1 MNNRATT
8 LLIRKVSDCMISI
21 CLMPESWRKMIKG
34 LRQPFPIGSS
44 KVE

>member
-21 CLMPESWRKMIKG
+21 CLMPESWRKNDKR
-34 LRQPFPIGSS
+34 LKAAFSNRL
-44 KVE
+44 